1 MKFCRVKSNRQFVI
15 PFKGL
20 KTGKH
25 GFVFNINDKFFDD
38 FEGSE
43 ITKAKVYVNIDLIKV
58 VNMIELE
65 FRLKGSVIVTCDRC
79 LDEFE
84 MPVEYD
90 TKLYVKF
97 GDITEEQTDEVVI
110 LSYAEGELDI
120 TQYIYEYIH
129 LSLPYKRVHPNDEKG
144 RSTCNKDMLKR
155 LNEYAIS
162 GHADTHL
169 GDLKNLMNQN

>member
-1 MKFCRVKSNRQFVI
+1 MKSNRQFVI

-25 GFVFNINDKFFDD
+25 DFVFNINDKFFDD

-43 ITKAKVYVNIDLIKV
+43 ITKAKVRINIDLIKM
-58 VNMIELE
+58 VNILELD
-65 FRLKGSVIVTCDRC
+65 FRLKGVVIVTCDRC

-84 MPVEYD
+84 MPVEYE

-97 GDITEEQTDEVVI
+97 GDIAEEQTDEVVI

-120 TQYIYEYIH
+120 TQYIYECIH
-129 LSLPYKRVHPNDEKG
+129 LCLPYKRVHPNDEKG
-144 RSTCNKDMLKR
+144 RSTCNMDMLKR
-155 LNEYAIS
+155 LNEYAIR